1 MLQPAEPRKYQLF
14 PTKERMSSSPDQKS
28 PEADGNLSLGQT
40 RIFDKDRSKLPP
52 SLRLKNKDQPLVR
65 RRKIS
70 ITDIGAMTTVQ
81 EVPMDSREF
90 DLNIIYIYSIYLY
103 RS

>member
-14 PTKERMSSSPDQKS
+14 PTKERISSSPDRKS
-28 PEADGNLSLGQT
+28 PEADSSLSLGQT

-52 SLRLKNKDQPLVR
+52 ALRLKNKDQTLVR

-70 ITDIGAMTTVQ
+70 MTDIGAMTTVQ

-90 DLNIIYIYSIYLY
+90 DLNIVYIYSIYLY
-103 RS
+103 GS